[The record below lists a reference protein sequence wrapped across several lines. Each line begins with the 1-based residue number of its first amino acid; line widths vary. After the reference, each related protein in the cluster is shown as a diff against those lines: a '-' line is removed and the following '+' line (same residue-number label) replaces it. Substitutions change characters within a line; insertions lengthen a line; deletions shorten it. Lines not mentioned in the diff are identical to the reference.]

1 MPCQAMSRWYFGGE
15 TYLIDHVAFRM
26 PTLVPHVPVD
36 LHKLFEDCAVAACAL
51 GRISCGVVE
60 MAVNVPFVLIVR
72 VLRAEE
78 RGAHRAREVLDVELF
93 VCLTCSPL
101 WAVRKDGKCSLHAVI

>member
-1 MPCQAMSRWYFGGE
+1 
-15 TYLIDHVAFRM
+15 
-26 PTLVPHVPVD
+26 
-36 LHKLFEDCAVAACAL
+36 
-51 GRISCGVVE
+51 

-93 VCLTCSPL
+93 VCLACSPL

>member
-1 MPCQAMSRWYFGGE
+1 MKERKCAH
-15 TYLIDHVAFRM
+15 LVDHVTLRV
-26 PTLVPHVPVD
+26 PTLVPVVPVD
-36 LHKLFEDCAVAACAL
+36 LDELLEDGARAAGAL
-51 GRISCGVVE
+51 GRESGGVVE
-60 MAVNVPFVLIVR
+60 VAVDVSVVLVVR

-93 VCLTCSPL
+93 VCLACSPL